1 MITEQQTIRPSHPK
15 YKIIDE
21 MCFHSK
27 DLYNYANYL
36 IRQSFI
42 INKEY
47 IPYQKM
53 NCGLHLENPDAAI
66 DSLKNYINYV

>member
-1 MITEQQTIRPSHPK
+1 MIVEQQIIRPSHPK
-15 YKIIDE
+15 YKTIDE

-53 NCGLHLENPDAAI
+53 NSDLL
-66 DSLKNYINYV
+66 SLIHI